1 MSTSDRF
8 TRKGFLDNS
17 AVGKSSLIVH
27 GGGLDRDAVC
37 GRGIITH
44 GRGLDGDT
52 VRGKDPIAHG
62 VSFEEDAVSKCRLST
77 HKRIIRMQTVSIL
90 CDFTHE
96 LCSYNQ
102 SMVQ

>member
-8 TRKGFLDNS
+8 THDVSFEED
-17 AVGKSSLIVH
+17 AVSKCRLSTH
-27 GGGLDRDAVC
+27 EGGLDRDAV
-37 GRGIITH
+37 RGKGLIAH
-44 GRGLDGDT
+44 GRGLDGDA
-52 VRGKDPIAHG
+52 VRGKDPIAHD